1 MPFTL
6 TPEREATA
14 QQLIARYPVPRAAC
28 IPILHLCQQ
37 QEGWISPDAIA
48 FVAERLGMTTSQ
60 VQGVVTF
67 YTSFHQDPVAP
78 NVIWVCRTLSCDLR
92 GGKIVQDHLEKKL
105 GCKPG
110 EVSRD
115 GKFTLKKAECLAACG
130 QAPMVQ
136 INDDFHENLTLEKL
150 DQIIAQ
156 VAAKTPQP
164 ARVAGH
170 SSAHGAGHAA
180 AGHLK
185 E

>member
-6 TPEREATA
+6 TPEREVVAT
-14 QQLIARYPVPRAAC
+14 QLLARYPVPRAAC

-37 QEGWISPDAIA
+37 QEGWCSPEAIA
-48 FVAERLGMTTSQ
+48 YVAERLGMTTSQ

-67 YTSFHQDPVAP
+67 YTSFHQEPVAP

-92 GGKIVQDHLEKKL
+92 GGKVVQEHLEKKL

-110 EVSRD
+110 ETSRD
-115 GKFTLKKAECLAACG
+115 GKFSLKKAECLAVCG

-150 DQIIAQ
+150 DKILQK
-156 VAAKTPQP
+156 VAEQTPQP
-164 ARVAGH
+164 AVAPRV
-170 SSAHGAGHAA
+170 SAHS
-180 AGHLK
+180 K

>member
-6 TPEREATA
+6 TPDREAVA

-37 QEGWISPDAIA
+37 QEGWVSLEAIA
-48 FVAERLGMTTSQ
+48 HVAERLGMTTSQ

-67 YTSFHQDPVAP
+67 YTSFHQEPVAP

-92 GGKIVQDHLEKKL
+92 GGKMVQDHLEKKL

-110 EVSRD
+110 ETSRD

-136 INDDFHENLTLEKL
+136 INDDFYENLTLEKL
-150 DQIIAQ
+150 DQVLAQ
-156 VAAKTPQP
+156 VAEKTPTPAARPSGHPP
-164 ARVAGH
+164 AR
-170 SSAHGAGHAA
+170 AHT
-180 AGHLK
+180 K